1 MAETRKTTTRKK
13 AGTSVST
20 KSPSASAR
28 KKKTTTTKKKTAGRP
43 RKKRKSGGDL
53 FSDFFSMKN
62 ISKQTE
68 KTFRKM
74 LPMLVGGIFCFILAV
89 GGAIFLYVKYVNP
102 YAFKLHPVERHLTG
116 YSVYGIDVS
125 HYQGDIN
132 WDRLAAADIDG
143 HEVKFVVAK
152 ATEGAD
158 HSDSRFEEYF
168 TQAKKNGFVRGA
180 YHFFTPGTVPY
191 FQIQNYIRVVGS
203 LEDGD
208 LPPILDIEKIDGISK
223 EQLQEDAL
231 KWLVEIEKHY
241 NVRPIIYTSVKFKK
255 KYLNRSEFDEYPL
268 WIANYADSLSY
279 DGEWEFWQYSE
290 TGKVDGIGCY
300 VDLDVYH
307 TTLESFESL
316 LIHK

>member
-13 AGTSVST
+13 AGTSVSA

-74 LPMLVGGIFCFILAV
+74 LSMLVGAIFCCILAV
-89 GGAIFLYVKYVNP
+89 GGAIFLCVKYVNP

-125 HYQGDIN
+125 HYQGNIN
-132 WDRLAAADIDG
+132 WDKLAAADIDG
-143 HEVKFVVAK
+143 HEVKFVIVK

-158 HSDSRFEEYF
+158 HSDSHFERNF

-191 FQIQNYIRVVGS
+191 FQIQNFIRTVGN
-203 LEDGD
+203 LEEGD
-208 LPPILDIEKIDGISK
+208 LPPILDIENSGGISK
-223 EQLQEDAL
+223 KQLQEDAL
-231 KWLVEIEKHY
+231 KWLVEIERVYK
-241 NVRPIIYTSVKFKK
+241 VRPIIYTGLKFKRQ
-255 KYLNRSEFDEYPL
+255 YLDRSEFDEYPL

-279 DGEWEFWQYSE
+279 DGEWEFWQYSQDGE
-290 TGKVDGIGCY
+290 VDGISDY

>member
-13 AGTSVST
+13 AGTLVSA

-28 KKKTTTTKKKTAGRP
+28 KKKTTTAKKKTAGRP

-89 GGAIFLYVKYVNP
+89 GGAMFVYVKYVNP
-102 YAFKLHPVERHLTG
+102 YAFKLHPVTHPKG
-116 YSVYGIDVS
+116 YTVYGVDVAR
-125 HYQGDIN
+125 YQGDID
-132 WDRLAAADIDG
+132 WERLSMAKIDG
-143 HEVKFVVAK
+143 HEVTFVIAK

-158 HSDSRFEEYF
+158 HSDPYFETNFVQSR
-168 TQAKKNGFVRGA
+168 KNGFVRGA

-191 FQIQNYIRVVGS
+191 FQIQNFVRTVGN
-203 LEDGD
+203 LEEGD
-208 LPPILDIEKIDGISK
+208 LPPILDVEKADGISK
-223 EQLQEDAL
+223 AQLQEDVL
-231 KWLVEIEKHY
+231 KWLVEIERIYK
-241 NVRPIIYTSVKFKK
+241 VRPILYTGVNFKR
-255 KYLNRSEFDEYPL
+255 KYLDRSEFDEYPL

-279 DGEWEFWQYSE
+279 DGEWEFWQYSDA
-290 TGKVDGIGCY
+290 GKVDGISEY

-307 TTLESFESL
+307 TTLENFESL

>member
-13 AGTSVST
+13 AGTSVSA

-28 KKKTTTTKKKTAGRP
+28 KKKTITTKKKTAGRP

-53 FSDFFSMKN
+53 FSDLFSMKN

-89 GGAIFLYVKYVNP
+89 GGAMFVYVKYVNP
-102 YAFKLHPVERHLTG
+102 YAFKLHPVTHPKG
-116 YSVYGIDVS
+116 YTVYGVDVAR
-125 HYQGDIN
+125 YQGDID
-132 WDRLAAADIDG
+132 WERLSMAKIDG
-143 HEVKFVVAK
+143 HEVTFVIAK

-158 HSDSRFEEYF
+158 HSDSHFERNF

-241 NVRPIIYTSVKFKK
+241 NVRPIIYTNVKFKK

-279 DGEWEFWQYSE
+279 DGEWEFWQYSDA
-290 TGKVDGIGCY
+290 GKVDGISEY

-307 TTLESFESL
+307 TTLENFESL

>member
-13 AGTSVST
+13 AGTSVSA

-74 LPMLVGGIFCFILAV
+74 LSMLVGIIFCFILAV
-89 GGAIFLYVKYVNP
+89 GGAIFLCVKYVNP
-102 YAFKLHPVERHLTG
+102 YAFKLRPVERHLTG

-125 HYQGDIN
+125 RYQGDIN

-143 HEVKFVVAK
+143 HEVKFVIVK

-158 HSDSRFEEYF
+158 HSDSHFERNF

-191 FQIQNYIRVVGS
+191 FQIQNFIRTVGN
-203 LEDGD
+203 LEEGD
-208 LPPILDIEKIDGISK
+208 LPPILDIEKSGGISK
-223 EQLQEDAL
+223 KQLQEDVL
-231 KWLVEIEKHY
+231 KWLVEIERVYK
-241 NVRPIIYTSVKFKK
+241 VRPIIYTGLKFKRQ
-255 KYLNRSEFDEYPL
+255 YLDRSEFDEYPL

-279 DGEWEFWQYSE
+279 DGEWELWQYSQD
-290 TGKVDGIGCY
+290 GKVDGISDY

>member
-1 MAETRKTTTRKK
+1 MAETKKTTTRKK
-13 AGTSVST
+13 AGTSVSA

-74 LPMLVGGIFCFILAV
+74 LPMLVGAIFCFILAV

-102 YAFKLHPVERHLTG
+102 YAFKLHPVTHPKG
-116 YSVYGIDVS
+116 YTVYGVDVAR
-125 HYQGDIN
+125 YQGDID
-132 WDRLAAADIDG
+132 WERLSMAKIDG
-143 HEVKFVVAK
+143 HEVTFVIAK

-158 HSDSRFEEYF
+158 HSDPYFETNFVQSR
-168 TQAKKNGFVRGA
+168 KNGFVRGA

-191 FQIQNYIRVVGS
+191 FQIQNFVRTVGN
-203 LEDGD
+203 LEEGD
-208 LPPILDIEKIDGISK
+208 LPPILDVEKADGISK
-223 EQLQEDAL
+223 AQLQEDVL
-231 KWLVEIEKHY
+231 KWLVEIERIYK
-241 NVRPIIYTSVKFKK
+241 VRPILYTGVNFKR
-255 KYLNRSEFDEYPL
+255 KYLDRSEFDEYPL

-279 DGEWEFWQYSE
+279 DGEWEFWQYSDA
-290 TGKVDGIGCY
+290 GKVDGISEY

-307 TTLESFESL
+307 TTLENFESL

>member
-1 MAETRKTTTRKK
+1 MAETKKTTTRKK
-13 AGTSVST
+13 AGTSVSA

-28 KKKTTTTKKKTAGRP
+28 KKKTTTAKKKTAGRP

-53 FSDFFSMKN
+53 FSDLFSMKN

-74 LPMLVGGIFCFILAV
+74 LPMLVGFVVAGVLAV
-89 GGAIFLYVKYVNP
+89 FVAVFLYVRYVNP

-125 HYQGDIN
+125 HYQGNIN
-132 WDRLAAADIDG
+132 WDKLATADIDG
-143 HEVKFVVAK
+143 HEVKFVIAK

-168 TQAKKNGFVRGA
+168 VQAKKSGFVRGA
-180 YHFFTPGTVPY
+180 YHFFNPGTVPY
-191 FQIQNYIRVVGS
+191 FQIQNYIRTVGN
-203 LEDGD
+203 LEEGD
-208 LPPILDIEKIDGISK
+208 LPPILDIEKSGGISK
-223 EQLQEDAL
+223 EQLQEDVL
-231 KWLVEIEKHY
+231 KWLVEIERVYK
-241 NVRPIIYTSVKFKK
+241 VRPIIYTGLKFKRQ
-255 KYLNRSEFDEYPL
+255 YLDRSEFDEYPL

-290 TGKVDGIGCY
+290 EGEVDGIDRY

>member
-1 MAETRKTTTRKK
+1 
-13 AGTSVST
+13 
-20 KSPSASAR
+20 
-28 KKKTTTTKKKTAGRP
+28 
-43 RKKRKSGGDL
+43 
-53 FSDFFSMKN
+53 
-62 ISKQTE
+62 
-68 KTFRKM
+68 M
-74 LPMLVGGIFCFILAV
+74 LPMLVGILFCFILAV

-125 HYQGDIN
+125 HYQGNIN
-132 WDRLAAADIDG
+132 WDKLAAADIDG
-143 HEVKFVVAK
+143 HEVKFVIVK

-158 HSDSRFEEYF
+158 HSDSHFERNF

-191 FQIQNYIRVVGS
+191 FQIQNFIRTVGN
-203 LEDGD
+203 LEEGD
-208 LPPILDIEKIDGISK
+208 LPPILDIENSGGISK
-223 EQLQEDAL
+223 KQLQEDAL
-231 KWLVEIEKHY
+231 KWLVEIERVYK
-241 NVRPIIYTSVKFKK
+241 VRPIIYTGLKFKRQ
-255 KYLNRSEFDEYPL
+255 YLDRSEFDEYPL

-279 DGEWEFWQYSE
+279 DGEWELWQYSQDGE
-290 TGKVDGIGCY
+290 VDGISDY

>member
-13 AGTSVST
+13 AGTSVSA

-28 KKKTTTTKKKTAGRP
+28 KKKTTTVKKKTAGRP

-89 GGAIFLYVKYVNP
+89 GGAMFVYVKYVNP

-116 YSVYGIDVS
+116 YSVYGVDVAR
-125 HYQGDIN
+125 YQGDID
-132 WDRLAAADIDG
+132 WERLSMAKIDG
-143 HEVKFVVAK
+143 HEVTFVIAK

-158 HSDSRFEEYF
+158 YSDPYFETNFVQSR
-168 TQAKKNGFVRGA
+168 KNGFVRGA

-191 FQIQNYIRVVGS
+191 FQIQNFVRTVGN
-203 LEDGD
+203 LEEGD
-208 LPPILDIEKIDGISK
+208 LPPILDVEKADGISK
-223 EQLQEDAL
+223 AQLQEDVL
-231 KWLVEIEKHY
+231 KWLVEIERIYK
-241 NVRPIIYTSVKFKK
+241 VRPILYTFINFKR
-255 KYLNRSEFDEYPL
+255 KYLDRSEFDEYPL
-268 WIANYADSLSY
+268 WIANYSDSLSY
-279 DGEWEFWQYSE
+279 DGDWEFWQYSE
-290 TGKVDGIGCY
+290 SGKVDGISPY